1 MQVDDITLL
10 LLYNYYIKMARCSD
24 RKGGNKKKGKSIISR
39 GIVNELELIP
49 EDCSDSEE
57 IQEEMEKSP
66 HIEKTNEPQADDP
79 PPQAEDLPDMEPC
92 QKRKKVTAII
102 LTDEQEL

>member
-1 MQVDDITLL
+1 
-10 LLYNYYIKMARCSD
+10 MARGLD

-39 GIVNELELIP
+39 GIVNELEVIDDDL
-49 EDCSDSEE
+49 SDGEE

-66 HIEKTNEPQADDP
+66 RTEKTNEPQADDP

-92 QKRKKVTAII
+92 Q
-102 LTDEQEL
+102 